1 MAGSVFFVV
10 LTIIAVLLGLLVNPF
25 FLIPAVVFV
34 VVGLFTG
41 GILKKATDTAIM
53 SDNAPSGTATTSEA
67 SYDPSGGNTR

>member
-1 MAGSVFFVV
+1 MAGSVFFIALTV
-10 LTIIAVLLGLLVNPF
+10 LAILLALLINPF

-41 GILKKATDTAIM
+41 GLFKKATDTAIM